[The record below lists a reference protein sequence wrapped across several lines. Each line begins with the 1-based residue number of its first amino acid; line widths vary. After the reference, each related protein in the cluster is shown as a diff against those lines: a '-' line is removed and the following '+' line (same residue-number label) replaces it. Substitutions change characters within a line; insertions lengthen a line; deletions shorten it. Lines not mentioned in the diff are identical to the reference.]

1 MNRVTSYSASTLML
15 SNLYT
20 SQRALAT
27 SQQQMASGK
36 KIQKASDGP
45 AEAVASLDTRAKL
58 RRSTQLDRSAGR
70 AKEWLQASDGATQ
83 SIVDGINQAR
93 SLLVQAN
100 SGTLDN
106 TARTSIA
113 NQLIQIRESLLGTAN
128 TAVLGRPIFSG
139 TAAGSAAYD
148 TTGAFVGDT
157 TGVSLPIASGVTIR
171 VSRTGPEVFGM
182 ANATDPANGDL
193 FQQLSSM
200 ATSVAA
206 NDTAAI
212 ANGLNSLD
220 AAATRVAGIQVEL
233 GSKLNQID
241 DLRSAAQAQDTE
253 LTSFQSSLE
262 DIDYAELSVKL
273 KTQEASYQAALQ
285 VTARVIQPSLLDF
298 LK

>member
-1 MNRVTSYSASTLML
+1 MNRVTSYSTSTLML

-58 RRSTQLDRSAGR
+58 RRSAQLDRSAGR

-83 SIVDGINQAR
+83 NIVDGINQAR

-100 SGTLDN
+100 SGTLDS

-113 NQLIQIRESLLGTAN
+113 NQLIQLRESLLGTAN
-128 TAVLGRPIFSG
+128 TSVLGRPIFSG

-148 TTGAFVGDT
+148 STGAFVGDT
-157 TGVSLPIASGVTIR
+157 TGVSLPIASGVSIR

-200 ATSVAA
+200 AASVVS

-220 AAATRVAGIQVEL
+220 ASATRVAGIQVEL

-241 DLRSAAQAQDTE
+241 DLRSAAHAQDTE

-262 DIDYAELSVKL
+262 DVDYAELSVKL